1 MVDKRKRMA
10 IEIETIYEI
19 LDELNYYQ
27 LLGLRQESQ
36 QSAIEP
42 GFRDQSRR
50 LHPDR
55 TKKLKD
61 AELSR
66 KATAIYRAVN
76 EAYRT
81 LKDPESRS
89 AYDRELAA
97 GNLRLSEGGRAEAAA
112 VEGASND
119 PSTAARTEKGA
130 KYWRMALQN
139 WRDEDYKG
147 CVMNI
152 KFALNFEKDNDTFK
166 DWLDKAEKAAK
177 AKDAKTEKNPYKLRF
192 Y

>member
-1 MVDKRKRMA
+1 MVDKRMRMA
-10 IEIETIYEI
+10 IEIETIYELI
-19 LDELNYYQ
+19 DELDYYQ

-36 QSAIEP
+36 QAEVEP
-42 GFRDQSRR
+42 GFREQSRR

-55 TKKLKD
+55 VKKQGDK
-61 AELSR
+61 ELSR

-81 LKDPESRS
+81 LKDPETRS
-89 AYDRELAA
+89 AYDGELAT
-97 GNLRLSEGGRAEAAA
+97 GNLRLSDGGRADAAA
-112 VEGASND
+112 ATDASND
-119 PSTAARTEKGA
+119 PSSAARTEKGA
-130 KYWRMALQN
+130 KYWRMAQQN

-177 AKDAKTEKNPYKLRF
+177 AKDAKTQKNPYKLRF